1 VDVAWWPIDLEVDM
15 RGFDLIANLLDE
27 VLSASQDS
35 THGTSILHRDCGKD
49 EVEDLVRDFVGLLDL
64 YQNRV
69 GWTAVAVLIAVD
81 KGYGVCCCVL
91 SDKNCRTEKCG
102 NIARCRCVL
111 DARLRC

>member
-1 VDVAWWPIDLEVDM
+1 M

-35 THGTSILHRDCGKD
+35 THGTSVLHRDCGKD

-91 SDKNCRTEKCG
+91 SDKNGLTEKCG